1 MKTEACHTALV
12 VGGGAG
18 MGAAVSREL
27 ARRGLQIFVADI
39 NIHQAQSVAQK
50 ITGSGGA
57 ATALRVDVSSS
68 LSVLNLFNKLREL
81 TDRLDAMVNTAG
93 ILGETVFVEDM
104 SDEQWRRVMS
114 VNLDGTFYCCRE
126 AVRWMSEGKSGRI
139 INFSSVAGLT
149 PTPGAL
155 HYSASKAAVIQL
167 TKTLAKEVAR
177 YNIRVNAIAPGY
189 VETPMLERIDP
200 PFREHILKMTPLKRF
215 GTVEEIASLVGF
227 LVSDAADFFTGQIL
241 SPNGGLVI

>member
-12 VGGGAG
+12 VGGGSG

-57 ATALRVDVSSS
+57 GTALQVDVSSS
-68 LSVLNLFNKLREL
+68 LSVLNLFNELREL

-104 SDEQWRRVMS
+104 NDEQWRRVMS

-155 HYSASKAAVIQL
+155 QYSASKAAVIQL

-189 VETPMLERIDP
+189 VETSMLERIDP
-200 PFREHILKMTPLKRF
+200 PFR
-215 GTVEEIASLVGF
+215 
-227 LVSDAADFFTGQIL
+227 
-241 SPNGGLVI
+241 